1 MDVTSPTAATLV
13 TECKSPDL
21 KDTIKADAL
30 ADSKDLLHKVACLA
44 SLCLSILQDGL
55 ALLASLVMSSECL
68 LRGSSESQ

>member
-21 KDTIKADAL
+21 KDTIEADAL
-30 ADSKDLLHKVACLA
+30 ADSKDLLHKMACLA

-55 ALLASLVMSSECL
+55 ALLASLVMSCKCL
-68 LRGSSESQ
+68 LRDSRSSK